1 MKSVAALDF
10 VRKYK
15 FGQVVVLSIQEFV
28 QDLRGQA
35 RGANRVDG
43 AALEARVLRSGVAV
57 VACFHWILQLQRH
70 FLLGDPDT
78 ALAFATKAKPL
89 LWSAR
94 LIFNPSTIVSI
105 TR

>member
-1 MKSVAALDF
+1 MARGDPLDEVWRESVAALDF

-28 QDLRGQA
+28 EGLRGQA

-43 AALEARVLRSGVAV
+43 ATLEARVLRNGVAV

-70 FLLGDPDT
+70 FLRSDASTERP
-78 ALAFATKAKPL
+78 FASENGRRP
-89 LWSAR
+89 WER
-94 LIFNPSTIVSI
+94 
-105 TR
+105 